1 MKDTLLWGRDAEI
14 LASYAQKCDGDA
26 IEIGAYKG
34 GSAILI
40 AKNLNNGII
49 FSIDPYDYQDIDIA
63 IPIINTILKIF
74 ARKRKYDFL

>member
-40 AKNLNNGII
+40 AKTFIMELFFLLIHM
-49 FSIDPYDYQDIDIA
+49 
-63 IPIINTILKIF
+63 TI
-74 ARKRKYDFL
+74 RM